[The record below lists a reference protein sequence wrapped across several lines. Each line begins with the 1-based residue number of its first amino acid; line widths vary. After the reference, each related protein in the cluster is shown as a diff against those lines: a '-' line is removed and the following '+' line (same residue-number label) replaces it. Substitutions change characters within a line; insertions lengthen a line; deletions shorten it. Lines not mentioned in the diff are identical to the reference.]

1 MSGKIELEQRIQELR
16 NDWNALYQ
24 ILFLEHLFDPEVI
37 TRARTLKEL
46 IEADIKATD
55 DFIIQLE
62 TNLRIVKLV
71 KLEEKYGIT
80 HE

>member
-16 NDWNALYQ
+16 NDLNALCQ
-24 ILFLEHLFDPEVI
+24 MLFLEHLFAPEVI
-37 TRARTLKEL
+37 ARARTLKEL